1 MDSQQKT
8 VVNSFL
14 NKCGI
19 ECDSLDNLDGFKI
32 PREVLLLE
40 EKYNEIVEEI
50 PKLKT
55 IYSSSYMTSLQKNA
69 KKNQQWPLINIVRQ
83 VLKSCGYSMKP
94 QRVANG
100 YTKSG
105 KKLYR
110 RFFVISKIVIKQKI
124 QEDDSSNSSS
134 EK

>member
-14 NKCGI
+14 NKCGV